1 MSKQLEWLK
10 YGQTVTET
18 RMKEAEAAK
27 LPAEVMALLWVNHT
41 INAADMVI
49 ISKAHGSR
57 TQGKSEIRNQKS
69 EILTGG

>member
-49 ISKAHGSR
+49 ISKAMAAAR
-57 TQGKSEIRNQKS
+57 KVNQKSEIRNQKS
-69 EILTGG
+69 